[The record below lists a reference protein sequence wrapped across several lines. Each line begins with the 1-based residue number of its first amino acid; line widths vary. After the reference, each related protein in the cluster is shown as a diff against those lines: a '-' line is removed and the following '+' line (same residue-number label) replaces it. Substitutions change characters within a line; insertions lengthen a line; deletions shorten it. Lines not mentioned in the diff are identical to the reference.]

1 MHSFETHIEAQSCKA
16 SYVVFNRPSVQV
28 VIEMRAQVLHKIGT
42 IRCAGQN
49 VLDTVCQTP
58 FAKQNVEHKIIIK
71 KCSTKCALENVQLI
85 YKVPRCILVIYTS
98 ITNCEIQTPLWDPGG
113 GCSIWAKQWPK

>member
-1 MHSFETHIEAQSCKA
+1 MHSFETHIKAQSCKA

-42 IRCAGQN
+42 IRCAGQT

-71 KCSTKCALENVQLI
+71 KCSTKCALENVQQI
-85 YKVPRCILVIYTS
+85 MCSKYAQKKKYTKKYAVQYMQHKICITKFVAQL
-98 ITNCEIQTPLWDPGG
+98 
-113 GCSIWAKQWPK
+113 